1 MYKGPIFLNIKL
13 GINIMKR
20 LKNLFKIYLLK
31 EAMMKNLR
39 KVLAFLLAALLVLPA
54 FTIYAEGDKSA
65 EKNEDKKEFVGKP
78 IVGVFTIGEMD
89 YKNNEVNDMM
99 DAAAYMKGEDLMLPI
114 RYIAKVIG
122 YDVQWNA
129 KARTIIISDNENI
142 IEFYADS
149 KILRV
154 NKQKIDIEPNFEVRD
169 GRTYVSISNIK
180 DLLELSDNKEIL
192 WDQEAKTI
200 SLILK
205 K

>member
-1 MYKGPIFLNIKL
+1 
-13 GINIMKR
+13 
-20 LKNLFKIYLLK
+20 
-31 EAMMKNLR
+31 MKNLR

-89 YKNNEVNDMM
+89 YKNNEVNYRM
-99 DAAAYMKGEDLMLPI
+99 DAAAYMKGENLMLPI
-114 RYIAKVIG
+114 RYISKVIG

-169 GRTYVSISNIK
+169 GRTYISISNIK

-192 WDQEAKTI
+192 WDQDAKTI

>member
-1 MYKGPIFLNIKL
+1 MYKGPIFLYIKL

-89 YKNNEVNDMM
+89 YKNNEVNYRM

-154 NKQKIDIEPNFEVRD
+154 NKQKIDIEPNFEVRG

-192 WDQEAKTI
+192 WDEEAKTI

>member
-1 MYKGPIFLNIKL
+1 MYKGPIFLYIKL

-39 KVLAFLLAALLVLPA
+39 KVLAFLLAALLVLPV

-89 YKNNEVNDMM
+89 YKNNEVNYRM